1 MKKANI
7 FSGKSVV
14 MAALLLGIFAFS
26 SLPAAAEP
34 ASPDMPVKRGM
45 YGTEVSKLQNKLKEY
60 GYYKDPVDGR
70 FGTDTLGAVIQF
82 QMDAGLDA
90 DGVVG
95 LGTWEAL
102 KNFRGASSISR
113 GRADSRKA
121 QILLSMARQYMGVP
135 YVWAGRSPGGFD
147 CSGFVYYVFDQMGS
161 GLPRMADGQFE
172 VGIPVSRR
180 ELQPGDLVF
189 FSTYEPGPSHVGIY
203 LGNDQFIHASSGA
216 GYVTVTSLS
225 SNYYRERFIG
235 ARRIIKA

>member
-1 MKKANI
+1 MKKVDS
-7 FSGKSVV
+7 FCVKLMV
-14 MAALLLGIFAFS
+14 MILLLLGIIAFS
-26 SLPAAAEP
+26 VAPAAAEP

-45 YGTEVSKLQNKLKEY
+45 YGDEVSKLQNKLREY

-70 FGTDTLGAVIQF
+70 FGANTLGAVIQF

-121 QILLSMARQYMGVP
+121 QILLGMARQFMGVP

-147 CSGFVYYVFDQMGS
+147 CSGFVFYVFDQMGY

-225 SNYYRERFIG
+225 SSYYRERYIG